1 MFKDK
6 IQENDRREND
16 ELAVRC
22 PHFPP
27 ERRQI
32 FRRFEMQMQTFGKCK
47 RMARSLKLSNLA
59 VNLLDA
65 NVKEW
70 KEVWIQETFKASIKY
85 LAEHRTQCW
94 MEMNLFSKRQTNFT
108 SLIKVS
114 DKIADC
120 NLQNKWIQTAS
131 AESKKSTP
139 CITYKKIINPKLYK
153 LFWLGKEKL
162 RRKRRSIF
170 GEEKVV
176 CRKEEE

>member
-6 IQENDRREND
+6 IQEYIWREND

-32 FRRFEMQMQTFGKCK
+32 FHRFEMQMQTFGKCK
-47 RMARSLKLSNLA
+47 RMGRSLKLSNLA
-59 VNLLDA
+59 VNMLDA

-120 NLQNKWIQTAS
+120 NLQNKWIQTAL
-131 AESKKSTP
+131 AESKKKYT
-139 CITYKKIINPKLYK
+139 LYN
-153 LFWLGKEKL
+153 
-162 RRKRRSIF
+162 I
-170 GEEKVV
+170 
-176 CRKEEE
+176 